1 MKRYDDTKRASIF
14 GIVGNIFLFI
24 IKIIIGLISKSQAM
38 IADAINSGSDVF
50 NSFMTYIGN
59 RVASKKA
66 DDDHN
71 MGHGKAEYIYA
82 MLISI
87 TMILLGIKVL
97 SDSVVLLIK
106 GQEYRYSIWL
116 IVVCIITIITKLFL
130 YIYTSKVGKKH
141 NNLLVKANSKDHRN
155 DVFITLLTLLSVI
168 MSYYGI
174 KYVDAI
180 VGMLIAMWIVYTG
193 IMIFIE
199 SYDVLMDKTISSETK
214 DQVLAIID
222 EYPEIVKVNHFNATP
237 VGYKYMV
244 NFSIFVD
251 GNLSTFKSHD
261 IADRLEKDIHRRV
274 PEIYLTVI
282 HVNPIEIKQDTKK

>member
-1 MKRYDDTKRASIF
+1 MKRYDDTKKASIL
-14 GIVGNIFLFI
+14 GIIGNIFLFI
-24 IKIIIGLISKSQAM
+24 IKIIIGLFSKSQAM
-38 IADAINSGSDVF
+38 IADAVNSGSDIF

-59 RVASKKA
+59 KVASKKA
-66 DDDHN
+66 DEDHN

-87 TMILLGIKVL
+87 TMVLLGIKVINDSIL
-97 SDSVVLLIK
+97 SIIK
-106 GQEYRYSIWL
+106 VQEYNYSVWL
-116 IVVCIITIITKLFL
+116 VVVCVTTIIVKLLL
-130 YIYTSKVGKKH
+130 YIYTREVSKKH
-141 NNLLVKANSKDHRN
+141 HNLLVEANSKDHRN
-155 DVFITLLTLLSVI
+155 DVFITMLTLLSVI
-168 MSYYGI
+168 LSYYHI
-174 KYVDAI
+174 RYVDGI
-180 VGMLIAMWIVYTG
+180 VGVLIATWIVYTG

-222 EYPEIVKVNHFNATP
+222 EYPEIVKINHFNATP

-251 GNLSTFKSHD
+251 GNLSTFESHD
-261 IADRLEKDIHRRV
+261 IADRLEKDIHKKV

-282 HVNPIEIKQDTKK
+282 HVNPIEIKKDTK